1 MTVTEQA
8 QELKN
13 NYVTEYNESHRNY
26 INSEEENNMKLS
38 QEELIIKAGEIKR
51 EYMKAYRKA
60 HKEQSKKYMETYWLK
75 KAKELN

>member
-38 QEELIIKAGEIKR
+38 QEELIIK
-51 EYMKAYRKA
+51 
-60 HKEQSKKYMETYWLK
+60 
-75 KAKELN
+75 

>member
-8 QELKN
+8 QELKD

-26 INSEEENNMKLS
+26 INIKEDNNMKLS

-51 EYMKAYRKA
+51 EYMKAYRKS
-60 HKEQSKKYMETYWLK
+60 HKEQNKKYMETYWLK